1 MRQSSA
7 LLLLLAWVL
16 SHAGLS
22 HSASTPKGSSSSST
36 LTSTLSTVDSQRHQ
50 RGLKKSGKG
59 GKGGKGGGKS
69 GGKGKGKGKGKK
81 KKKKIKKQKGVHRIY
96 RPIPRTLDG
105 GKGGA
110 TFPDDHSLY
119 GTVVDPSAANE
130 LPVVVVSNGG
140 YHNHVPQQPETPP
153 PPTVVGG
160 DGYHHGYHHTHGHG
174 GKGGGYYGGHSHG
187 GYYHSHGGYYGG
199 YYHSHGGGNDGHSN
213 YDSSGPAPSTDDDGV
228 GKGGGAGTFRCTVPG
243 STDYP
248 SYPWCPPG
256 VGPVVD
262 TSSDDDDYYNND
274 DDGTSTAPSYDGVQN
289 YVVDFALIIDSD
301 VNATL
306 ARIEAYLN
314 DDLAGFLAGHHST
327 KPYTGTYSIARADF
341 FVSQDTTSSTS
352 CLFC

>member
-1 MRQSSA
+1 
-7 LLLLLAWVL
+7 VL
-16 SHAGLS
+16 SHAGLCLGT
-22 HSASTPKGSSSSST
+22 STPKGS
-36 LTSTLSTVDSQRHQ
+36 TSLSTADSQRHH

-110 TFPDDHSLY
+110 VFPDDHSMY
-119 GTVVDPSAANE
+119 GTVVNPSAANE

-140 YHNHVPQQPETPP
+140 YHNHVPQQPEILPP
-153 PPTVVGG
+153 PPVVGG
-160 DGYHHGYHHTHGHG
+160 DGYHHGHGYHHTHGHG

-187 GYYHSHGGYYGG
+187 GYYGGYSHGGYYGG

-213 YDSSGPAPSTDDDGV
+213 YDSSGPAPSTDDDGG

-262 TSSDDDDYYNND
+262 TSSDDDDDYYNNDD

-289 YVVDFALIIDSD
+289 YVVDFALIIDGD
-301 VNATL
+301 VAATL

-327 KPYTGTYSIARADF
+327 KPYTGTSSIARADF
-341 FVSQDTTSSTS
+341 FVSQDTTSSTL
-352 CLFC
+352 CCFVVVD

>member
-22 HSASTPKGSSSSST
+22 QSTSTPKGSSSTTST

-59 GKGGKGGGKS
+59 GKGGGKS
-69 GGKGKGKGKGKK
+69 GGKGKGKK
-81 KKKKIKKQKGVHRIY
+81 KKKKKKKIKKKKGVHRIY

-110 TFPDDHSLY
+110 VFPDDHSPY
-119 GTVVDPSAANE
+119 GTVVDPSAAND
-130 LPVVVVSNGG
+130 LPVIVVGDGG

-153 PPTVVGG
+153 LPVVGS
-160 DGYHHGYHHTHGHG
+160 DGYYHGDGYHHTHGHG
-174 GKGGGYYGGHSHG
+174 GGGGGYYNGGHSHG
-187 GYYHSHGGYYGG
+187 GGYYGG
-199 YYHSHGGGNDGHSN
+199 YYHSHGGGGDGGHSTS
-213 YDSSGPAPSTDDDGV
+213 DSSGTTPPPTDDDGG
-228 GKGGGAGTFRCTVPG
+228 GKGGAGSFRCTVPG
-243 STDYP
+243 TTDYP
-248 SYPWCPPG
+248 AYPWCPPG

-262 TSSDDDDYYNND
+262 TSDDDDDDNNSYND

-289 YVVDFALIIDSD
+289 YVVDFALIIDGD
-301 VNATL
+301 VAATL

-314 DDLAGFLAGHHST
+314 DDLAAFLAGDHST
-327 KPYTGTYSIARADF
+327 KPYTGTYQIARADF

-352 CLFC
+352 CAFFIIC